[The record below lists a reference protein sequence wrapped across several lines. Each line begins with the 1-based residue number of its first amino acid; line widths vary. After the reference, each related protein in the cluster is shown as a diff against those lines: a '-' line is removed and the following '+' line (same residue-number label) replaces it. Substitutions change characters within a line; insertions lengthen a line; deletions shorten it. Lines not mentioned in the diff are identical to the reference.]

1 MAVRGDIQALGDIDA
16 LGENQPLGD
25 GAAADC
31 NAGRV
36 AGAVCDTGT
45 LGKALAVLEVVAT
58 ADAPLRFTD
67 IHALLRQPRGTL
79 HRHLSHLVEEG
90 LLVQRADLAYEPG
103 LRLLA
108 FAHRAW
114 SRNDLRRIARPHL
127 DRLHAE
133 TGETVHLGVL
143 RKTEI
148 VYLDKVESRQTVR
161 MESQIGRVSPAY
173 CTGLGKAALSALSPA
188 RLDASL
194 AGIAFHPF
202 TVNTHRSR
210 CSLVADLDEIRKK
223 GYAIDAEEHEVE
235 IRCVAAPVA
244 TGDGAGG
251 GVVGGI
257 SVTGPAYRVTIGQ
270 LEAWSGLV
278 REVAAAVAHDA
289 AIGLAP
295 VAAGKD

>member
-1 MAVRGDIQALGDIDA
+1 MTAIGDIGGGSDRGARVEKGESGDSR
-16 LGENQPLGD
+16 
-25 GAAADC
+25 AAPQ
-31 NAGRV
+31 
-36 AGAVCDTGT
+36 DTGT
-45 LGKALAVLEVVAT
+45 LGKALAVLDLVVN
-58 ADAPLRFTD
+58 ADVPLRFTD
-67 IHALLRQPRGTL
+67 IHALSRQPRGTL
-79 HRHLSHLVEEG
+79 HRHLSHLVQEG
-90 LLVQRADLAYEPG
+90 LLFQRADLAYEPG

-148 VYLDKVESRQTVR
+148 IYLDKVESRQTVR

-188 RLDASL
+188 RLEASL
-194 AGIAFHPF
+194 AAMSYHPF
-202 TVNTHRSR
+202 TANTHRSKG
-210 CSLVADLDEIRKK
+210 SLVADLDRIREK

-235 IRCVAAPVA
+235 IRCVAAPVT
-244 TGDGAGG
+244 TGDGGDSAATGNRAYQR
-251 GVVGGI
+251 GVIGGI
-257 SVTGPAYRVTIGQ
+257 SVTGPAYRVTLGQ

-278 REVAAAVAHDA
+278 KDVANAIAHDA
-289 AIGLAP
+289 AVGLGPVSIG
-295 VAAGKD
+295 DM